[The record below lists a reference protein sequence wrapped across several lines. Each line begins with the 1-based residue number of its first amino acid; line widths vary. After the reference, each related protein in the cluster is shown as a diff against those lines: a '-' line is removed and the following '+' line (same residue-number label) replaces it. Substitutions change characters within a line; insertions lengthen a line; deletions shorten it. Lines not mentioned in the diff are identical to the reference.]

1 MAYNANTMSFDLPD
15 TDTVYVSGL
24 PPGVSERDVEEYF
37 GSIGVIKTDKKT
49 RGKKI
54 WLYRDKATGGLKG
67 DGTVTY
73 EDPFS
78 AASAVEWFNQKEWKG
93 SMVTVSLAEK
103 KTGGG
108 GGGGYGG
115 GGYSSAPSPIDR
127 LIAAVP
133 WLLPLLDA
141 FSYGR
146 FLFYQFPLAARLVS
160 PLAPLVSLY
169 ASIPFAPLVCFF
181 GLYLGVVNNPQVSR
195 FARFSAMQAVLVDI
209 LLVLP
214 RLLESLASPPAQGWG
229 LKAYITAQNSIW
241 VLVAA
246 VVAYGVGCAVL
257 GKTARVPFVAD
268 AADAQIMR

>member
-1 MAYNANTMSFDLPD
+1 MFLAAA
-15 TDTVYVSGL
+15 
-24 PPGVSERDVEEYF
+24 
-37 GSIGVIKTDKKT
+37 GSPA
-49 RGKKI
+49 
-54 WLYRDKATGGLKG
+54 AT
-67 DGTVTY
+67 TAARPRAAAT
-73 EDPFS
+73 S
-78 AASAVEWFNQKEWKG
+78 AAACR
-93 SMVTVSLAEK
+93 SLASA
-103 KTGGG
+103 GSSHLAARGGPLLLRPLSAAAPRRAPASSPSVVVQARYRGG

-115 GGYSSAPSPIDR
+115 GYGGSPPPADR

-146 FLFYQFPLAARLVS
+146 FLFYQFPVAARLVS

-181 GLYLGVVNNPQVSR
+181 GLYLGVVNNASVSR

-214 RLLESLASPPAQGWG
+214 RLVESLVSPPAQGWG

-246 VVAYGVGCAVL
+246 VVAYGVACALL
-257 GKTARVPFVAD
+257 GKVARVPFVAD
-268 AADAQIMR
+268 AADAQITR

>member
-1 MAYNANTMSFDLPD
+1 VPSAVPLGARLASANPIPLP
-15 TDTVYVSGL
+15 S
-24 PPGVSERDVEEYF
+24 R
-37 GSIGVIKTDKKT
+37 
-49 RGKKI
+49 
-54 WLYRDKATGGLKG
+54 AA
-67 DGTVTY
+67 
-73 EDPFS
+73 S
-78 AASAVEWFNQKEWKG
+78 AASPRTPSSNPD
-93 SMVTVSLAEK
+93 VTAHARYR
-103 KTGGG
+103 G
-108 GGGGYGG
+108 GGGGYGGGG